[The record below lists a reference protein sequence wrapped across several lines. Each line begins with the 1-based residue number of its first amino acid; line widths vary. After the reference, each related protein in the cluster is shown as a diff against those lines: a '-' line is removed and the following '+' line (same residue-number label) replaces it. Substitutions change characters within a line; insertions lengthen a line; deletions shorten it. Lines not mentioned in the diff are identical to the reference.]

1 MDEPRTLTHG
11 CWVPLSPAGETTGAF
26 GVVPGSHRRVD
37 FDRTPEEPGHEWT
50 SAFVED
56 GAPTHLLHVEPGR
69 AVVYDHRLV
78 HFSTANDADDERIA
92 VNSGISSLAD
102 EAGAR
107 TAARMMLRGMHPTG
121 GSQIDPAASDAGP
134 EAGAAATSGAE
145 VEPAAAPAPED
156 PAATASVGRSG
167 GWRRLFGRR

>member
-1 MDEPRTLTHG
+1 M
-11 CWVPLSPAGETTGAF
+11 
-26 GVVPGSHRRVD
+26 D

-69 AVVYDHRLV
+69 AVVYDRRLV

-92 VNSGISSLAD
+92 VNSGISSRTRPAPAHDCSKMMLPGMHHRRLAD
-102 EAGAR
+102 RPRSERRRAGG
-107 TAARMMLRGMHPTG
+107 RGG
-121 GSQIDPAASDAGP
+121 GDVGGRGSAG
-134 EAGAAATSGAE
+134 GR
-145 VEPAAAPAPED
+145 APAED